1 LAVFGFL
8 SAENRRWNLTF
19 PINSFRRNKLENVNK
34 LKINRGNMKSNKHMI
49 QALNL
54 GLGILLAMSISGCWV
69 NTGYSPSQ
77 TATPS
82 GGGTPE
88 KTKKTTAV
96 YHDFE
101 DVLVPMELSVMKDRT
116 VVVSTPGFRS
126 GILALKGSVDSNSL
140 YDFFSINMAKDN
152 WNVVSKIKSSGT
164 IIMVYAKTTRCAVIT
179 IRDSQ
184 ITTYVEIG
192 VAPTMGNTG
201 GEMTQTGLSE

>member
-1 LAVFGFL
+1 M
-8 SAENRRWNLTF
+8 R
-19 PINSFRRNKLENVNK
+19 
-34 LKINRGNMKSNKHMI
+34 LKNDYMGVVK
-49 QALNL
+49 L
-54 GLGILLAMSISGCWV
+54 GLGLLLAAFISGCSL
-69 NTGYSPSQ
+69 NTVF
-77 TATPS
+77 TPS
-82 GGGTPE
+82 ETAPPSSGENPE

-152 WNVVSKIKSSGT
+152 WTVISKIKSPGT
-164 IIMVYAKTTRCAVIT
+164 IIMVFSKPTRCAVIT
-179 IRDSQ
+179 IRDSH

-192 VAPTMGNTG
+192 VAPTMGDAG

>member
-1 LAVFGFL
+1 
-8 SAENRRWNLTF
+8 
-19 PINSFRRNKLENVNK
+19 
-34 LKINRGNMKSNKHMI
+34 MI
-49 QALNL
+49 QALNFGL
-54 GLGILLAMSISGCWV
+54 GLLLVMSISGCGI
-69 NTGYSPSQ
+69 NFGSNPSQ
-77 TATPS
+77 TATSPAE
-82 GGGTPE
+82 TPE

-96 YHDFE
+96 YYDFE

-152 WNVVSKIKSSGT
+152 WNVVSKIKSPGT
-164 IIMVYAKTTRCAVIT
+164 IIMVFQKTTRCAVIT

-184 ITTYVEIG
+184 ISTYVEIG
-192 VAPTMGNTG
+192 VAPTMGDTG

>member
-1 LAVFGFL
+1 MAALKLGLGLLMAMSLSGCWINTALAPSETVPSP
-8 SAENRRWNLTF
+8 SAENL
-19 PINSFRRNKLENVNK
+19 
-34 LKINRGNMKSNKHMI
+34 
-49 QALNL
+49 
-54 GLGILLAMSISGCWV
+54 
-69 NTGYSPSQ
+69 
-77 TATPS
+77 
-82 GGGTPE
+82 E

-96 YHDFE
+96 YYDFE

-140 YDFFSINMAKDN
+140 YDFFSINMVKDN
-152 WNVVSKIKSSGT
+152 WNVISKIKSPGT
-164 IIMVYAKTTRCAVIT
+164 IIMVFSKTTRCAVIT
-179 IRDSQ
+179 IRDSH

>member
-1 LAVFGFL
+1 MKSTRYMMQV
-8 SAENRRWNLTF
+8 
-19 PINSFRRNKLENVNK
+19 
-34 LKINRGNMKSNKHMI
+34 LKIT
-49 QALNL
+49 L
-54 GLGILLAMSISGCWV
+54 GLLFFMSISGCWV

-77 TATPS
+77 TATPPS
-82 GGGTPE
+82 GETPE

-152 WNVVSKIKSSGT
+152 WSVVSKIKSSGT
-164 IIMVYAKTTRCAVIT
+164 IIMVFQKTTRCAVIN
-179 IRDSQ
+179 IRESQ

-192 VAPTMGNTG
+192 VAPTMGNAG

>member
-1 LAVFGFL
+1 
-8 SAENRRWNLTF
+8 
-19 PINSFRRNKLENVNK
+19 
-34 LKINRGNMKSNKHMI
+34 MKSNKYMR
-49 QALNL
+49 QTLNL
-54 GLGILLAMSISGCWV
+54 GLGLLLFMSISGCGL
-69 NTGYSPSQ
+69 NLSSNPSQ
-77 TATPS
+77 TASS
-82 GGGTPE
+82 GETPE

-96 YHDFE
+96 YYDFE

-116 VVVSTPGFRS
+116 VVVSIPGFRS

-192 VAPTMGNTG
+192 VAPTMGNAG

>member
-1 LAVFGFL
+1 
-8 SAENRRWNLTF
+8 
-19 PINSFRRNKLENVNK
+19 
-34 LKINRGNMKSNKHMI
+34 MKSNKYMI
-49 QALNL
+49 QALNFGL
-54 GLGILLAMSISGCWV
+54 GLLMAMSIFGCGINFSSG
-69 NTGYSPSQ
+69 PSQ
-77 TATPS
+77 TATSPAD
-82 GGGTPE
+82 TPE

-96 YHDFE
+96 YYDFE

-126 GILALKGSVDSNSL
+126 GILALKGAVDSNSL

-164 IIMVYAKTTRCAVIT
+164 IIMVFAKTTRCAVIT

-192 VAPTMGNTG
+192 VAPTMGNAG
-201 GEMTQTGLSE
+201 GEMTQRRLSE